1 MIRID
6 HLTKK
11 FGTFTAADDISLS
24 LARGESLALWGPNG
38 AGKTTIIRCVLG
50 LLAFQGTIRV
60 GGRDVARDGKRAR
73 GLIGY
78 VPQELAFHD
87 DLRVWEAITLFAR
100 LKNVAR
106 VDLDATLD
114 HVGIPGQGGKRIRE
128 LSGGMKQR
136 LALAIA
142 LLGDPPLLVLDEVTA
157 SLDVCGR
164 AELVALLGR
173 LSGQGRSLL
182 FASHRADEVTS
193 LAQRVIMLEKGKVTA
208 EVPASQFVARLGAGS
223 VLHLHMPEPSRPI
236 AIELLRGHGFAPT
249 LNGVGIL
256 VPVPATQKA
265 VPLRLLAEARLS
277 VDDFELLSPRDA
289 GLSQETHA

>member
-11 FGTFTAADDISLS
+11 FGKFTAAADISLS
-24 LARGESLALWGPNG
+24 LSRGESLALWGSNG

-50 LLAFQGTIRV
+50 LLSFQGTICV
-60 GGRDVARDGKRAR
+60 GGRDVARNGKRAR
-73 GLIGY
+73 SLIGY
-78 VPQELAFHD
+78 VPQELAFYD

-114 HVGIPGQGGKRIRE
+114 HVGIPDQGGKRIRE

-193 LAQRVIMLEKGKVTA
+193 LAHRVLMLEKGKVTA
-208 EVPASQFVARLGAGS
+208 EFPVSQFVARLGAGS

-265 VPLRLLAEARLS
+265 VPLRLLAEARVS

-289 GLSQETHA
+289 SLGQENHA